1 MSTKLRRGIIGGVV
15 VMALIG
21 VGMAFAAREFKPAE
35 RLVPTTKVERGP
47 VEISVMTTGEFRA
60 PHSSTLVAPQVN
72 GTLQIVSMLQTGMKV
87 KAGDV
92 VVEFD
97 PSEQEY
103 NYEQAESQLRQAEQD
118 IIKAK
123 ADQQVT
129 AAQDKVTLLKAKFE
143 LRRAELEVQRN
154 ELVSEIDAK
163 KNDLALEE
171 ARRRLKQIEDDVKSR
186 AASGQAGIRVLEA
199 KRGASQIAMQV
210 AKQNIE
216 NMTLRAPLDGIVSA
230 KENRDSTGGFFT
242 TGMVLP
248 EYRAGDLTWPGRPLA
263 EVFDVAQM
271 EVQAKISEGDR
282 ANVNPNQ
289 PVEVRV
295 DARPGLTYSGKVKS
309 VAGLASRNMWSASS
323 QKRFEA
329 SFQLDQPNA
338 ELRPGVSATLLIHG
352 QKLQD
357 VLYLPPQCLF
367 ENDGKQYVYKK
378 SGSGFEPQELKVK
391 FRTENRIVVEGI
403 EQGVEVALVN
413 PTAKGPGG
421 SAKSG
426 ASGGAAR

>member
-1 MSTKLRRGIIGGVV
+1 MNPKLKRGIIVGAAVCILIAVGV
-15 VMALIG
+15 
-21 VGMAFAAREFKPAE
+21 AFAAREFKPTE
-35 RLVPTTKVERGP
+35 RLIPTTKVERGP
-47 VEISVMTTGEFRA
+47 VEVNVFTTGEFRA
-60 PHSSTLVAPQVN
+60 PRSSTMVAPQVN
-72 GTLQIVSMLQTGMKV
+72 GTLQIVTMLQTGMKV

-123 ADQQVT
+123 AEAQVT
-129 AAQDKVTLLKAKFE
+129 AAQDKVSVLKAKFE

-154 ELVSEIDAK
+154 ELVSEIDAQ
-163 KNDLALEE
+163 KNNLALEE
-171 ARRRLKQIEDDVKSR
+171 AKRRLKQIEDDVKSR

-210 AKQNIE
+210 ARQNIE
-216 NMTLRAPLDGIVSA
+216 NMTLKAPLDGIVSV

-248 EYRAGDLTWPGRPLA
+248 EYRAGDLTFPGRPLA
-263 EVFDVAQM
+263 EVFDVGMM

-282 ANVNPNQ
+282 ANVSPNQ
-289 PVEVRV
+289 PVDVMV
-295 DARPGLTYSGKVKS
+295 DAHPGLAYAGRVKS
-309 VAGLASRNMWSASS
+309 VAGLASRNPWSASS

-329 SFQLDQPNA
+329 SFQLDQPTAN
-338 ELRPGVSATLLIHG
+338 LRPGISASLLIHG
-352 QKLQD
+352 VKLND

-367 ENDGKQYVYKK
+367 EKDGKQFVYKK
-378 SGSGFEPQELKVK
+378 AGSNFEPQEVQVK
-391 FRTENRIVVEGI
+391 YRTANRVVVEGI
-403 EQGVEVALVN
+403 QQGTEVALVN
-413 PTAKGPGG
+413 PIVKPG
-421 SAKSG
+421 SKSP
-426 ASGGAAR
+426 ANGGAAR

>member
-1 MSTKLRRGIIGGVV
+1 MSSKLKRGIVV
-15 VMALIG
+15 GAAVGILAAA
-21 VGMAFAAREFKPAE
+21 GMAFAAREFKPTG
-35 RLVPTTKVERGP
+35 RIIPTTRVERGP
-47 VEISVMTTGEFRA
+47 VEINVFTTGEFRA
-60 PHSSTLVAPQVN
+60 PRSSTLVAPQVN
-72 GTLQIVSMLQTGMKV
+72 GTLQIVTMLQTGMKV

-123 ADQQVT
+123 AEAQVT
-129 AAQDKVTLLKAKFE
+129 AAQDKVSVLKAKFE

-154 ELVSEIDAK
+154 ELVSEIDAQ
-163 KNDLALEE
+163 KNNLALEE

-199 KRGASQIAMQV
+199 KRGMSQIQMQV
-210 AKQNIE
+210 AKTNIE
-216 NMTLRAPLDGIVSA
+216 NMTLKAPLDGIVSA
-230 KENRDSTGGFFT
+230 KDNRNATGGFFT
-242 TGMVLP
+242 SGMVLP
-248 EYRAGDLTWPGRPLA
+248 EFRAGDIVFPGTPIA
-263 EVFDVAQM
+263 EVFDVGMM

-282 ANVNPNQ
+282 ANVSPNQ
-289 PVEVRV
+289 PVEVMV
-295 DARPGLTYSGKVKS
+295 DAHPGLTYSGKVKS

-338 ELRPGVSATLLIHG
+338 DLRPGISASLLIHG
-352 QKLQD
+352 VKLND

-367 ENDGKQYVYKK
+367 EKDGKQFVYKK
-378 SGSGFEPQELKVK
+378 DGSNFAPQEVQVK
-391 FRTENRIVVEGI
+391 YRTADRVVVEGI
-403 EQGVEVALVN
+403 PQGTEVALVN
-413 PTAKGPGG
+413 PVAK
-421 SAKSG
+421 A
-426 ASGGAAR
+426 GAAKASAGGGIAK

>member
-1 MSTKLRRGIIGGVV
+1 MSAKLKRGIIVGLVV
-15 VMALIG
+15 VVLIAAG
-21 VGMAFAAREFKPAE
+21 VAMAAREFKPSE
-35 RLVPTTKVERGP
+35 RIVPTTKVERGP
-47 VEISVMTTGEFRA
+47 VEIDVTTTGEFRA
-60 PHSSTLVAPQVN
+60 PHSSTLVAPQVP
-72 GTLQIVSMLQTGMKV
+72 GSLQIVNMLQTGVKV

-129 AAQDKVTLLKAKFE
+129 AAQDKVALLKAKFE

-163 KNDLALEE
+163 KNNLALEE
-171 ARRRLKQIEDDVKSR
+171 AQRRLKQIEDDVKSR

-199 KRGASQIAMQV
+199 KRGASQIAMQA

-216 NMTLRAPLDGIVSA
+216 NMTLRAPLDGIVSV

-248 EYRAGDLTWPGRPLA
+248 EYRAGDLTFPGRPLA
-263 EVFDVAQM
+263 EVFDVGQM

-289 PVEVRV
+289 PVEVTV
-295 DARPGLTYSGKVKS
+295 DARPGLTYSGKVKT

-338 ELRPGVSATLLIHG
+338 DLRPGVSATLLIHG
-352 QKLQD
+352 TKLQD
-357 VLYLPPQCLF
+357 VLYLPPQTLF
-367 ENDGKQYVYKK
+367 EKDGKQYVYKK
-378 SGSGFEPQELKVK
+378 SGSTFTPQEIKVK
-391 FRTENRIVVEGI
+391 FRTANRIVVEGI

-413 PTAKGPGG
+413 PTGKGPGG
-421 SAKSG
+421 SKSVG
-426 ASGGAAR
+426 ASGAAR

>member
-1 MSTKLRRGIIGGVV
+1 MSVRLKRGIMVGVV
-15 VMALIG
+15 VCGLIAVG
-21 VGMAFAAREFKPAE
+21 VAFAAREFKPIE

-47 VEISVMTTGEFRA
+47 VEINVYTTGEFRA
-60 PHSSTLVAPQVN
+60 PHSFMLVAPQVN

-103 NYEQAESQLRQAEQD
+103 NYEQAESQLRQADQD
-118 IIKAK
+118 ITKAK
-123 ADQQVT
+123 ADAQVT
-129 AAQDKVTLLKAKFE
+129 AAQDKVSVLKARFE

-171 ARRRLKQIEDDVKSR
+171 AKRRLKQIEDDVKSR

-216 NMTLRAPLDGIVSA
+216 NMTLKAPLDGIVSV
-230 KENRDSTGGFFT
+230 KENRDSTGGFFS

-248 EYRAGDLTWPGRPLA
+248 EYRAGDLTWPGRPLV
-263 EVFDVAQM
+263 EVFDVGQM

-282 ANVNPNQ
+282 ANVSPQQ
-289 PVEVRV
+289 PVEVTV
-295 DARPGLTYSGKVKS
+295 DAHPGLTYSGKVKS
-309 VAGLASRNMWSASS
+309 VAGLASRNMWSANS

-338 ELRPGVSATLLIHG
+338 DLRPGVSASLLIHG
-352 QKLQD
+352 VKLND

-367 ENDGKQYVYKK
+367 ERDGKQYVYKK
-378 SGSGFEPQELKVK
+378 SGSSFEPQEVKVK
-391 FRTENRIVVEGI
+391 YRTASRVVLEGI
-403 EQGVEVALVN
+403 EQGTEVALVN
-413 PTAKGPGG
+413 PTAKGPG
-421 SAKSG
+421 AKS
-426 ASGGAAR
+426 ASGGGAAR

>member
-1 MSTKLRRGIIGGVV
+1 MRSKLQRGIIVGLVLTLLVAVGV
-15 VMALIG
+15 
-21 VGMAFAAREFKPAE
+21 AFAAREFKPTE
-35 RLVPTTKVERGP
+35 RAVPTTKVERGP

-60 PHSSTLVAPQVN
+60 PRSSTLVAPQVN
-72 GTLQIVSMLQTGMKV
+72 GTLQIVSMLQTGNRV
-87 KAGDV
+87 KAGDI

-103 NYEQAESQLRQAEQD
+103 NYEQSESQLRQAEQD

-129 AAQDKVTLLKAKFE
+129 AAQDKVAVLKAKFE

-199 KRGASQIAMQV
+199 KRGASNIAMQA

-216 NMTLRAPLDGIVSA
+216 NMTLKAPLDGIVSV

-263 EVFDVAQM
+263 EVFDIAQM
-271 EVQAKISEGDR
+271 EVQAKINEGDR

-289 PVEVRV
+289 PVEVTV
-295 DARPGLTYSGKVKS
+295 DARPGVTYSGKVKT

-338 ELRPGVSATLLIHG
+338 DLRPGVSATLLIHG
-352 QKLQD
+352 TKLQD

-367 ENDGKQYVYKK
+367 EKDGKQYVYKK
-378 SGSGFEPQELKVK
+378 SGSSFEPVEIKVK
-391 FRTENRIVVEGI
+391 YRTANRIVVEGI

-413 PTAKGPGG
+413 PTGKGPGG
-421 SAKSG
+421 SKSVG
-426 ASGGAAR
+426 SAGAAR